1 MHSRSALTGCRIPDK
16 AEFLN
21 PGGSVKDRAS
31 QGIVLDAV
39 AQGKLKPSGIIFEG
53 TLAVLDAWPWPKE
66 PDSGEKAKRW
76 RQEQFFFR

>member
-31 QGIVLDAV
+31 PGIVLDAV

-53 TLAVLDAWPWPKE
+53 SPAVLGTLPLPKE
-66 PDSGEKAKRW
+66 PDSGEKAKLW
-76 RQEQFFFR
+76 RQE